1 MKKIGIL
8 TTFGNIDPQ
17 YSVANLVVDQLRM
30 LVKYGY
36 TPTLF
41 VLEGFKN
48 GLPELIPSEVIV
60 RSTVPRVKLTDYQLG
75 VPKGPDF
82 DNQVKLLTE
91 ALSEELKD
99 FDIIITHDIVFQ
111 TWFLVQN
118 QAIRNIA
125 EKYPNIKWI
134 HWCHSAPQA
143 RPTKL
148 EYPHTLRFSGMP
160 NSTYIAMNYT
170 DIELY
175 AQQYDVPVGR
185 VQVVYNCR
193 DLIRFF
199 GMHPLTEK
207 LVEKY
212 KLIDCDVMGVYPTRM
227 SSGKN
232 PDVAIELFA
241 HINKKLYDVGKN
253 AKLVFC
259 NSYSNAQNEKD
270 YMQHLRDMAITWGLP
285 KENLIFTSEEGKEW
299 ELGVPPQVVRDL
311 LQISNVFFLP
321 SKSEGCSLV
330 LLEAALTKN
339 LIILNGTLPSFKEFG
354 GTDAFY
360 IDADSVRAGQSTEV
374 HYHPDRTAHLREW
387 ADKVIRELETNRS
400 LNMFTR
406 IKKKFNPEWVYK
418 NQLQPLLE
426 G

>member
-1 MKKIGIL
+1 
-8 TTFGNIDPQ
+8 
-17 YSVANLVVDQLRM
+17 
-30 LVKYGY
+30 
-36 TPTLF
+36 
-41 VLEGFKN
+41 
-48 GLPELIPSEVIV
+48 
-60 RSTVPRVKLTDYQLG
+60 
-75 VPKGPDF
+75 
-82 DNQVKLLTE
+82 
-91 ALSEELKD
+91 
-99 FDIIITHDIVFQ
+99 
-111 TWFLVQN
+111 
-118 QAIRNIA
+118 
-125 EKYPNIKWI
+125 
-134 HWCHSAPQA
+134 
-143 RPTKL
+143 
-148 EYPHTLRFSGMP
+148 
-160 NSTYIAMNYT
+160 
-170 DIELY
+170 
-175 AQQYDVPVGR
+175 
-185 VQVVYNCR
+185 
-193 DLIRFF
+193 
-199 GMHPLTEK
+199 
-207 LVEKY
+207 
-212 KLIDCDVMGVYPTRM
+212 MGVYPTRM

-241 HINKKLYDVGKN
+241 HINEKLYSVGKN

-259 NSYSNAQNEKD
+259 NSYSNARNEKD
-270 YMQHLRDMAITWGLP
+270 YIQHLRDMAITWGLP